1 MSILAVS
8 FQDMSGIHV
17 MLAAEKTCDAFER
30 PLNFRSSSQIFRPAR
45 VDSF

>member
-8 FQDMSGIHV
+8 FHDMPGIHV

-30 PLNFRSSSQIFRPAR
+30 PLDFRSSPQIFRPAG